1 MSTLSARVKDLILP
15 KHSLANPKRFAW
27 LYVAVFFICLL
38 TLWRGGDALKQ
49 QQTQDLAA
57 DTQEQLNQLA
67 NVVES
72 AIAKYQHMP
81 TLLASNDR
89 VRKALRDGLSSDI
102 NQLNRELEQINRITE
117 ASDSYII
124 DMSGNTIAASNY
136 RLSTSFVG
144 GNFAFRPYFQDAIK
158 GKPGRYYA
166 LGTTSNRR
174 GYYFSYPVFEG
185 DSVIGVAV
193 VKVDLTQFEK
203 RFNNQAYDFL
213 MLDPDGVVFS
223 SSRSQWLYKVM
234 GELSHEELIRIA
246 ESQRYFDQAIETLPI
261 VASRPFDKHANV
273 IEMLDKVS
281 DNLGNELVERHRYLA
296 MSRPIQLL
304 DFQVAVFVSLTA
316 IEEQIA
322 LWRAIFAGGITIT
335 MLVLGLAHLRSRML
349 QERSDAIEMARHN
362 QAYIREVIQHT
373 QAGLVTLDGQYR
385 IEALNPAVE
394 KLAAR
399 PLSNLIGQPL
409 SELFQVSERDTQRWR
424 QAFTSG
430 PESSE
435 QEALR
440 LTTVE
445 GKFQVEGADQDVSV
459 EATLCELQLPNRRSH
474 LVTFHDMTERK
485 RYEEEITEARNALE
499 LRVKERTSELEQ
511 ANQRLRHEI
520 GEHKAT
526 QQELIQTAKLA
537 VLGQLSAGL
546 NHELNQPLTAIRAFA
561 DNGLKFL
568 EREKFDQAKSN
579 LQQISQLGHHMGDI
593 IARFKVFARKG
604 NVQHTPIDVQ
614 SAINGAMKI
623 MQPRF
628 KETDIEVDVPS
639 GVQVAALADMVFLE
653 QVLVNLLAN
662 ACDAIL
668 ERGQD
673 QKYIQISVQQSGDQ
687 VQIFVRDS
695 GVGLSDDALEHLF
708 EPFYTSKSSGTGLG
722 LGLSISQRIMDSM
735 KGDLSARNHPQGGA
749 EFCVTLNLF
758 ELDKE

>member
-1 MSTLSARVKDLILP
+1 MISWSEKLSHFINP
-15 KHSLANPKRFAW
+15 KQSLANPKRFAW
-27 LYVAVFFICLL
+27 LYVAVFLICLL

-49 QQTQDLAA
+49 QQTEDVAA
-57 DTQEQLNQLA
+57 DTLEQLNQLA
-67 NVVES
+67 SVIES

-89 VRKALRDGLSSDI
+89 VRKALRDGLPSDI

-124 DMSGNTIAASNY
+124 DTDGNTIAASNY

-234 GELSHEELIRIA
+234 GELSHEELTRIA

-261 VASRPFDKHANV
+261 VSQRPFDEQATV
-273 IEMLDKVS
+273 IEMLDQAT
-281 DNLGNELVERHRYLA
+281 DHLGNELVERHRYLA
-296 MSRPIQLL
+296 MSRSIQML
-304 DFQVAVFVSLTA
+304 DFQVAVLVPLTA

-335 MLVLGLAHLRSRML
+335 VLIFGLAHLRSRML

-399 PLSNLIGQPL
+399 SLSSLIGQPL
-409 SELFQVSERDTQRWR
+409 SDLFQVAEPDQVRWR
-424 QAFTSG
+424 QAL
-430 PESSE
+430 SSE
-435 QEALR
+435 ASTALR

-445 GKFQVEGADQDVSV
+445 GKFHVEGADQDVSV

-485 RYEEEITEARNALE
+485 RYEQEITDARNALE
-499 LRVKERTSELEQ
+499 LRVKERTFELEQ

-568 EREKFDQAKSN
+568 EREKFEQAKSN

-604 NVQHTPIDVQ
+604 NVAHTPIDVQ

-628 KETDIEVDVPS
+628 KETGIAVEAPS
-639 GVQVAALADMVFLE
+639 NVQVAVLADMVFLE

-662 ACDAIL
+662 ACDAIV
-668 ERGQD
+668 ECAGPDKQ
-673 QKYIQISVQQSGDQ
+673 IQMRVQPLYNK
-687 VQIFVRDS
+687 VHIYVRDS
-695 GVGLSDDALEHLF
+695 GNGLSPEALEHLF

-735 KGDLSARNHPQGGA
+735 HGDLSAQNHPQGGA
-749 EFCVTLNLF
+749 EFCVTLNAF

>member
-1 MSTLSARVKDLILP
+1 MPRLFATFSDWLSSPQRGLD
-15 KHSLANPKRFAW
+15 PKRFAW
-27 LYVAVFFICLL
+27 LYVAVFIICLL

-49 QQTQDLAA
+49 QQTQDLAIE
-57 DTQEQLNQLA
+57 TQDQLDQLA
-67 NVVES
+67 SVVES
-72 AIAKYQHMP
+72 VIAKYQHMP

-89 VRKALRDGLSSDI
+89 VRKALRDGLPSDI

-124 DMSGNTIAASNY
+124 NTDGDTIAASNY

-144 GNFAFRPYFQDAIK
+144 GNFAFRPYFKDAIR

-185 DSVIGVAV
+185 DSIIGVAV

-203 RFNNQAYDFL
+203 RFSNQAYDFL

-261 VASRPFDKHANV
+261 VSRRAYGEHSNIID
-273 IEMLDKVS
+273 MLDKAT
-281 DNLGNELVERHRYLA
+281 DNLGNELVERRRYLV

-304 DFQVAVFVSLTA
+304 NFQVAVLVPLTP

-335 MLVLGLAHLRSRML
+335 VLIFGLAHLRSRML
-349 QERSDAIEMARHN
+349 KERSDAIEMARHN

-373 QAGLVTLDGQYR
+373 QAGLVTLDDRYR

-394 KLAAR
+394 TLAAR
-399 PLSNLIGQPL
+399 SLSSLIGQPL
-409 SELFQVSERDTQRWR
+409 SDLFQVSDNDRKRWV
-424 QAFTSG
+424 T
-430 PESSE
+430 
-435 QEALR
+435 ALSTVSTEDEIR

-445 GKFQVEGADQDVSV
+445 GKFDIEGTSQDVAV

-485 RYEEEITEARNALE
+485 RFEQEITDARRALE
-499 LRVKERTSELEQ
+499 IRVKERTSELED

-520 GEHKAT
+520 DEHKAT

-561 DNGLKFL
+561 ENGLKFL
-568 EREKFDQAKSN
+568 ERGKYDQAKSN
-579 LQQISQLGHHMGDI
+579 LQHINQLGHHMGDI

-604 NVQHTPIDVQ
+604 NVVHTPIDVQ
-614 SAINGAMKI
+614 TAIKGAMKI
-623 MQPRF
+623 MQPRL
-628 KETDIEVDVPS
+628 KEADIQVDMPENI
-639 GVQVAALADMVFLE
+639 QAAVLADMVFLE

-662 ACDAIL
+662 ASDAIL
-668 ERGQD
+668 ETKTSDKR
-673 QKYIQISVQQSGDQ
+673 IFIRVQPFYRK
-687 VQIFVRDS
+687 VHIYVRDT
-695 GVGLSDDALEHLF
+695 GTGLSEDAIKHLF
-708 EPFYTSKSSGTGLG
+708 EPFYTSKASGTGLG
-722 LGLSISQRIMDSM
+722 LGLSISHRIMDSM
-735 KGDLSARNHPQGGA
+735 NGDLTAKNHPQGGA
-749 EFCVTLNLF
+749 EFCVTLNAY
-758 ELDKE
+758 ELEQ

>member
-1 MSTLSARVKDLILP
+1 MPRLFATFSDWLSSPQRGLD
-15 KHSLANPKRFAW
+15 PKRFAW
-27 LYVAVFFICLL
+27 LYVAVFIICLL

-49 QQTQDLAA
+49 QQTQDLAIE
-57 DTQEQLNQLA
+57 TQEQLDQLA
-67 NVVES
+67 SVVES
-72 AIAKYQHMP
+72 VIAKYQHMP

-89 VRKALRDGLSSDI
+89 VRKALRDGLPSDI

-124 DMSGNTIAASNY
+124 DTDGDTIAASNY

-144 GNFAFRPYFQDAIK
+144 GNFAFRPYFKDAIR

-185 DSVIGVAV
+185 DSIIGVAV

-203 RFNNQAYDFL
+203 RFSNQAYDFL

-261 VASRPFDKHANV
+261 VSRRAYGEHSNIID
-273 IEMLDKVS
+273 MLDKAT
-281 DNLGNELVERHRYLA
+281 DNLGNELVERRRYLV

-304 DFQVAVFVSLTA
+304 NFQVAVLVPLTP

-335 MLVLGLAHLRSRML
+335 VLIFGLAHLRSRML
-349 QERSDAIEMARHN
+349 KERSDAIEMARHN

-373 QAGLVTLDGQYR
+373 QAGLVTLDDRYR

-394 KLAAR
+394 TLAAR
-399 PLSNLIGQPL
+399 SLSSLIGQPL
-409 SELFQVSERDTQRWR
+409 SDLFQVSDNDRKRWV
-424 QAFTSG
+424 T
-430 PESSE
+430 
-435 QEALR
+435 ALSTVSTEDEIR

-445 GKFQVEGADQDVSV
+445 GKFDIEGTSQDVAV

-485 RYEEEITEARNALE
+485 RFEQEITDARRALE
-499 LRVKERTSELEQ
+499 IRVKERTSELED

-520 GEHKAT
+520 DEHKAT

-561 DNGLKFL
+561 ENGLKFL
-568 EREKFDQAKSN
+568 ERGKYDQAKSN
-579 LQQISQLGHHMGDI
+579 LQHINQLGHHMGDI

-604 NVQHTPIDVQ
+604 NVVHTPIDVQ
-614 SAINGAMKI
+614 TAIKGAMKI
-623 MQPRF
+623 MQPRL
-628 KETDIEVDVPS
+628 KEADIQVDMPENI
-639 GVQVAALADMVFLE
+639 QAAVLADMVFLE

-662 ACDAIL
+662 ASDAIL
-668 ERGQD
+668 DTKTSDKR
-673 QKYIQISVQQSGDQ
+673 IFIRVQPFYRK
-687 VQIFVRDS
+687 VHIYVRDT
-695 GVGLSDDALEHLF
+695 GTGLSEDAIKHLF
-708 EPFYTSKSSGTGLG
+708 EPFYTSKASGTGLG
-722 LGLSISQRIMDSM
+722 LGLSISHRIMDSM
-735 KGDLSARNHPQGGA
+735 NGDLTAKNHPQGGA
-749 EFCVTLNLF
+749 EFCVTLNAY
-758 ELDKE
+758 ELEQ

>member
-1 MSTLSARVKDLILP
+1 MSRYDSFPRYVLERF
-15 KHSLANPKRFAW
+15 ANPKRFMW
-27 LYVAVFFICLL
+27 LYVAVFLICFM

-49 QQTQDLAA
+49 QQVHDLAA
-57 DTQEQLNQLA
+57 DTQEQLDQLA
-67 NVVES
+67 SVVES
-72 AIAKYQHMP
+72 AIVKYEHMP

-89 VRKALRDGLSSDI
+89 VRKALRDNLPSDI

-124 DMSGNTIAASNY
+124 DMHGNTIAASNY
-136 RLSTSFVG
+136 RMSTSFVG
-144 GNFAFRPYFQDAIK
+144 GNFSFRPYFQDAIK

-185 DSVIGVAV
+185 DTVIGVAV

-203 RFNNQAYDFL
+203 RFSNQSYDFL

-234 GELSHEELIRIA
+234 GELSHEELTRIA

-261 VASRPFDKHANV
+261 TSLKNFEKNANL
-273 IEMLDKVS
+273 IEMLDKVIDS
-281 DNLGNELVERHRYLA
+281 QGNELVDRHRYLV
-296 MSRPIQLL
+296 MSRPIKLL
-304 DFQVAVFVSLTA
+304 DFQVAVLVPLTA

-335 MLVLGLAHLRSRML
+335 VLIFGLAHLRSRML

-409 SELFQVSERDTQRWR
+409 SELFQVSPRDKERWTQALSNDRK
-424 QAFTSG
+424 QAPSQ
-430 PESSE
+430 P
-435 QEALR
+435 LR

-445 GKFQVEGADQDVSV
+445 GKFHIEGADQEVSV

-485 RYEEEITEARNALE
+485 RYEQEITDARNALE
-499 LRVKERTSELEQ
+499 LRVKERTSELVQ
-511 ANQRLRHEI
+511 ANQRLRQEI
-520 GEHKAT
+520 DEHKAT

-568 EREKFDQAKSN
+568 ERGKYEHAKGN

-604 NVQHTPIDVQ
+604 NVAHTPIDVQ
-614 SAINGAMKI
+614 SAINGALRI
-623 MQPRF
+623 LEPRF
-628 KETDIEVDVPS
+628 KEADIQVDAPKQ
-639 GVQVAALADMVFLE
+639 VQAAALADMVFLE

-662 ACDAIL
+662 ASDAIG
-668 ERGQD
+668 ESQRSDKWIRITVEQD
-673 QKYIQISVQQSGDQ
+673 AKYIRIYVHDNGT
-687 VQIFVRDS
+687 
-695 GVGLSDDALEHLF
+695 GLSQEALEHLF
-708 EPFYTSKSSGTGLG
+708 EPFYTSKASGTGLG

-735 KGDLSARNHPQGGA
+735 NGALTARNHPEGGA
-749 EFCVTLNLF
+749 EFCVTLNVF
-758 ELDKE
+758 ELEKE

>member
-1 MSTLSARVKDLILP
+1 MLPSPARMSEFFRP
-15 KHSLANPKRFAW
+15 KQSLANPKRFAW

-49 QQTQDLAA
+49 QQTEDLAA
-57 DTQEQLNQLA
+57 DTLDQLNQLA
-67 NVVES
+67 SVVES

-89 VRKALRDGLSSDI
+89 VRKALRDGLPSDI

-124 DMSGNTIAASNY
+124 GTDGNTIAASNY

-144 GNFAFRPYFQDAIK
+144 GNFAFRPYFKDAIK

-261 VASRPFDKHANV
+261 VSRRPFDEHASV
-273 IEMLDKVS
+273 IEMLDQVS
-281 DNLGNELVERHRYLA
+281 DHLGNELVERHRYLV
-296 MSRPIQLL
+296 MSRQIQML
-304 DFQVAVFVSLTA
+304 DFQVAILVPLTS

-335 MLVLGLAHLRSRML
+335 MLIFGLAHLRSRML

-373 QAGLVTLDGQYR
+373 QAGLVTLDDQYR

-394 KLAAR
+394 NLAAR
-399 PLSNLIGQPL
+399 SLSSLIGKPL
-409 SELFQVSERDTQRWR
+409 SELFQVSERDKACWLK
-424 QAFTSG
+424 AL
-430 PESSE
+430 SSDLDVE
-435 QEALR
+435 REPLR

-445 GKFQVEGADQDVSV
+445 GKFHVEGADQDVAV

-485 RYEEEITEARNALE
+485 RYEMEITDARNALE

-568 EREKFDQAKSN
+568 QREKYEQARSN
-579 LQQISQLGHHMGDI
+579 LQHISQLGHHMSDI

-604 NVQHTPIDVQ
+604 NVAHTPIDVQ

-628 KETDIEVDVPS
+628 KETGIQAEFPSDVR
-639 GVQVAALADMVFLE
+639 VVVLADMVFLE

-668 ERGQD
+668 EHGTGA
-673 QKYIQISVQQSGDQ
+673 KCVQIRVQQQ
-687 VQIFVRDS
+687 QRKVNIFVRDS
-695 GVGLSDDALEHLF
+695 GTGLSQDALEHLF

-735 KGDLSARNHPQGGA
+735 HGDLSAQNHPQGGA
-749 EFCVTLNLF
+749 EFCVTLNAF
-758 ELDKE
+758 ELDNE

>member
-1 MSTLSARVKDLILP
+1 MPRLFTTFSHWLSSSHKLVD
-15 KHSLANPKRFAW
+15 PKRFAW
-27 LYVAVFFICLL
+27 LYVAVFIICIF

-49 QQTQDLAA
+49 QQIQDLTV
-57 DTQEQLNQLA
+57 DTHDQLDQLA
-67 NVVES
+67 SVIES
-72 AIAKYQHMP
+72 AIVKYEHMP

-89 VRKALRDGLSSDI
+89 VRKALRDGLPSDI

-117 ASDSYII
+117 ASDSYILDI
-124 DMSGNTIAASNY
+124 NGDTIAASNY

-144 GNFAFRPYFQDAIK
+144 GNFAFRPYFKDAVK
-158 GKPGRYYA
+158 GKAGRYYA

-174 GYYFSYPVFEG
+174 GYYFSYPVYEG
-185 DSVIGVAV
+185 DSIIGVAV
-193 VKVDLTQFEK
+193 VKVDLTKFEK
-203 RFNNQAYDFL
+203 RFSNQAYDFL

-223 SSRSQWLYKVM
+223 SSRAQWLYKVM
-234 GELSHEELIRIA
+234 GELSHEELARIA

-261 VASRPFDKHANV
+261 ISRRAFDKQASV
-273 IEMLDKVS
+273 IEMLDKVA
-281 DNLGNELVERHRYLA
+281 DNLGNDLVERHRYLV
-296 MSRPIQLL
+296 MSRPIKLL
-304 DFQVAVFVSLTA
+304 DFQVAVLVPLTA

-335 MLVLGLAHLRSRML
+335 VLIFGLAHLRSRML

-373 QAGLVTLDGQYR
+373 QAGLVTLDDHYC

-394 KLAAR
+394 TLAAR
-399 PLSNLIGQPL
+399 SLSSLIGRPLSD
-409 SELFQVSERDTQRWR
+409 LFQVSDADYERWQ
-424 QAFTSG
+424 QALSTSTT
-430 PESSE
+430 EDE
-435 QEALR
+435 LR

-445 GKFQVEGADQDVSV
+445 GKFHIAGADQDVAV

-485 RYEEEITEARNALE
+485 RYEQEITDARRALE
-499 LRVKERTSELEQ
+499 IRVKERTSELEE
-511 ANQRLRHEI
+511 ANQRLRYEI
-520 GEHKAT
+520 GDHKAT

-568 EREKFDQAKSN
+568 EREKFDQAKGN

-604 NVQHTPIDVQ
+604 NVAHTPIDVQ
-614 SAINGAMKI
+614 TAINGAMKI
-623 MQPRF
+623 MQPRL
-628 KETDIEVDVPS
+628 KEAGI
-639 GVQVAALADMVFLE
+639 QVATPAQIQIAVLADMVFLE

-662 ACDAIL
+662 ASDAIL
-668 ERGQD
+668 EACTAEKHIDIRVEQQD
-673 QKYIQISVQQSGDQ
+673 NKVKIY
-687 VQIFVRDS
+687 VRDS
-695 GVGLSDDALEHLF
+695 GAGLTDDAIEHLF
-708 EPFYTSKSSGTGLG
+708 EPFYTSKASGTGLG

-735 KGDLSARNHPQGGA
+735 NGDLTAQNHPQGGA
-749 EFCVTLNLF
+749 EFCVTLNVY
-758 ELDKE
+758 ELEKE

>member
-1 MSTLSARVKDLILP
+1 MPRLFATFSDWLSSPQRGLD
-15 KHSLANPKRFAW
+15 PKRFAW
-27 LYVAVFFICLL
+27 LYVAVFIICLL
-38 TLWRGGDALKQ
+38 TLWQGGDALKQ
-49 QQTQDLAA
+49 QQTQDLAIE
-57 DTQEQLNQLA
+57 TQEQLDQLA
-67 NVVES
+67 SVVES
-72 AIAKYQHMP
+72 VIAKYQHMP

-89 VRKALRDGLSSDI
+89 VRKALRDGLPSDI

-124 DMSGNTIAASNY
+124 DTNGDTIAASNY

-144 GNFAFRPYFQDAIK
+144 GNFAFRPYFKDAIR

-185 DSVIGVAV
+185 DSIIGVAV

-203 RFNNQAYDFL
+203 RFSNQAYDFL

-261 VASRPFDKHANV
+261 VSRREYSEHANI
-273 IEMLDKVS
+273 IEMLDKVT
-281 DNLGNELVERHRYLA
+281 DNLGNELVERHRYLV

-304 DFQVAVFVSLTA
+304 NFQVAVLVPLTS

-335 MLVLGLAHLRSRML
+335 VLIFGLAHLRSRML
-349 QERSDAIEMARHN
+349 KERSDAIEMARHN

-373 QAGLVTLDGQYR
+373 QAGLVTLDDRYR

-394 KLAAR
+394 TLAAR
-399 PLSNLIGQPL
+399 PLSSLIGRPL
-409 SELFQVSERDTQRWR
+409 SDLFQVSEVDRERWM
-424 QAFTSG
+424 AALSTTSTD
-430 PESSE
+430 SE
-435 QEALR
+435 LR

-445 GKFQVEGADQDVSV
+445 GKFDIEGADQDVVV

-485 RYEEEITEARNALE
+485 RYEQEITDARRALE
-499 LRVKERTSELEQ
+499 IRVKERTSELEE

-520 GEHKAT
+520 AEHKTT

-546 NHELNQPLTAIRAFA
+546 NHELNQPLTAIRSFA

-568 EREKFDQAKSN
+568 EREKYDQAKGN
-579 LQQISQLGHHMGDI
+579 LQHISQLGHHMGDI

-604 NVQHTPIDVQ
+604 NVAHTPIDVQ
-614 SAINGAMKI
+614 TAMNGAMKI
-623 MQPRF
+623 MQPRL
-628 KETDIEVDVPS
+628 KEADIQVDMPENI
-639 GVQVAALADMVFLE
+639 QVAVLADMVFLE

-662 ACDAIL
+662 ASDAIL
-668 ERGQD
+668 EAKTSDKR
-673 QKYIQISVQQSGDQ
+673 IVIRVQPFYSK
-687 VQIFVRDS
+687 VHIYVRDS
-695 GVGLSDDALEHLF
+695 GTGLSENAIEHLF
-708 EPFYTSKSSGTGLG
+708 EPFYTSKACGTGLG

-735 KGDLSARNHPQGGA
+735 NGDLTARNHPQGGA
-749 EFCVTLNLF
+749 EFCVTLNAY
-758 ELDKE
+758 ELEQ

>member
-1 MSTLSARVKDLILP
+1 MLPLLARISEWITP
-15 KHSLANPKRFAW
+15 KQSSVNPKRYAW
-27 LYVAVFFICLL
+27 LYLAVFFICLL

-49 QQTQDLAA
+49 QQTEDLAA
-57 DTQEQLNQLA
+57 DTLEQLNQLA
-67 NVVES
+67 SVVEN

-89 VRKALRDGLSSDI
+89 VRKALRDGLPSDI

-124 DMSGNTIAASNY
+124 DMDGNTIAASNY

-144 GNFAFRPYFQDAIK
+144 GNFAFRPYFQDAIQ

-203 RFNNQAYDFL
+203 RFTNQAYDFL

-234 GELSHEELIRIA
+234 GELSHEELTRIA

-261 VASRPFDKHANV
+261 VSRRKFDERASI
-273 IEMLDKVS
+273 IEMLDQVS
-281 DNLGNELVERHRYLA
+281 DNVGNELVERHRYLA
-296 MSRPIQLL
+296 MSRQIQML
-304 DFQVAVFVSLTA
+304 DFQVAILVPLTA

-373 QAGLVTLDGQYR
+373 QAGLVTLDGHYR

-399 PLSNLIGQPL
+399 SLSSLIGKPL
-409 SELFQVSERDTQRWR
+409 SELFHVSESDKARWQ
-424 QAFTSG
+424 QAL
-430 PESSE
+430 SSE
-435 QEALR
+435 LESEREPLR

-445 GKFQVEGADQDVSV
+445 GKFQVEGGDQDVAV

-485 RYEEEITEARNALE
+485 RYEQEITDARNALE

-568 EREKFDQAKSN
+568 EREKFEQAKSN

-604 NVQHTPIDVQ
+604 NVAHTPIDVQ
-614 SAINGAMKI
+614 SALNGAMKI

-628 KETDIEVDVPS
+628 KETGIQVDAPKD
-639 GVQVAALADMVFLE
+639 VQVAVLADMVFLE

-662 ACDAIL
+662 ACDAIV
-668 ERGQD
+668 EQRGEH
-673 QKYIQISVQQSGDQ
+673 KHIQLRVQQ
-687 VQIFVRDS
+687 VANRVAIYVRDN
-695 GVGLSDDALEHLF
+695 GTGLSQDTLEHLF

-735 KGDLSARNHPQGGA
+735 HGDLCAQNHPQGGA
-749 EFCVTLNLF
+749 EFCVTLNAF